1 MKTQHNQA
9 LTTTVNYKD
18 TIFLPQT
25 DFPLRAN
32 AEEVEAQVKSF
43 WDDIMLDKLLSQRFS
58 QRESFIL
65 HDGPVYPN
73 GRAHAGHAIN
83 KILKDTINRSQNM
96 LGQSAM
102 FIPGWDCHGL
112 PIESKVVQKWSES
125 GKSVTQDTAVE
136 FRRDCRAFADY
147 WVHEQ
152 IDDFR
157 ALGIL
162 GQWDAL
168 YTTMSPESEAGI
180 LDVLYTFFEQGNLY
194 RGERPIHWSVV
205 EQTALA
211 DSEAIPMEHR
221 SISVWVNFE
230 ITSSPDADLDNA
242 RIIAW
247 TTTPWSLPAN
257 QALGFN
263 SDIEYGLYEV
273 VTTEDKS
280 RQKIGETYVFAVTL
294 LHDLEEIS
302 KATFKHIKTVTP
314 ETLQALEAV
323 HPLQEHGF
331 AHTAPLLDGNF
342 VEDTQGTGFVHLAPD
357 HGVDDFHLCLKHN
370 IQPLRILN
378 HDTCYADDTPLLAG
392 KRVLDKNGQ
401 YTPVNGEIVSH
412 LIAANTLFAKQ
423 SYRHKYPYSDRAKTP
438 LIMRV
443 TPQWFMDLEKND
455 LRAKAMQAVDDVNW
469 TTETAALRMRKMVAS
484 RPDWCISRQRYWG
497 VPIAFFINKQTGD
510 VLDDPRV
517 RQAVIDKFRELGSDC
532 WYELPP
538 SAFLGDTYNPDE
550 FEQVLDVLDVWFE
563 AGSTHAFVLKNN
575 KDRPWPADLYV
586 EGHDQ
591 YRGWFNASLFNAV
604 ALTGTA
610 PYKAVLTHGFILDAN
625 GEKMSK
631 SIGNVI
637 APSEIIQKYGADA
650 FRLWVLNV
658 NYYEDMRLGD
668 LSLKTAQKEY
678 FLIRNALRFLL
689 GNLKGYMPSEDIKMD
704 QFDDLEKWM
713 LSRLN
718 EMSLKIRKAY
728 NSYALRDVVSL
739 IREFCAQDLSSFYF
753 DIRKDIL
760 YCDGNSSKRSAV
772 LFLLHHIFE
781 CLVTWAAPV
790 LCFTAEEA
798 WQERYP
804 ISKTSVHL
812 QDFPIVPPTW
822 ANRSVSEKYI
832 NIKKIRNA
840 VYVKVDDAIKNG
852 TIKNTTQA
860 NVLVKTGSKFQFSS
874 KELREACLV
883 SHMEIITDSNLSSE
897 ELEISIECSKA
908 GKCARCW
915 QYNLTG
921 DNPLCQRCA
930 EFQILHT

>member
-1 MKTQHNQA
+1 MKTQHNNA
-9 LTTTVNYKD
+9 PVDTVNYKD

-32 AEEVEAQVKSF
+32 AEEMESQVQSF
-43 WDDIMLDKLLSQRFS
+43 WDDMELDDWLTQRFS
-58 QRESFIL
+58 KRKPFVL

-73 GRAHAGHAIN
+73 GHAHAGHAIN

-96 LGQSAM
+96 LGQTAM

-112 PIESKVVQKWSES
+112 PIESKVVQEWSES
-125 GKSVTQDTAVE
+125 GKSATQDTAIE
-136 FRRDCRAFADY
+136 FRRDCRAFADH
-147 WVHEQ
+147 WVQEQ

-162 GQWDAL
+162 GQWDAP

-211 DSEAIPMEHR
+211 DSEAIPTDHR

-230 ITSSPDADLDNA
+230 IVSSSDADLDKA
-242 RIIAW
+242 RIVVW

-257 QALGFN
+257 QALAFN
-263 SDIEYGLYEV
+263 SGIEYGLYEV
-273 VTTEDKS
+273 VSIEGQS
-280 RQKIGETYVFAVTL
+280 RQKIGETYVFAATL
-294 LHDLEEIS
+294 LSELEEIS
-302 KATFKHIKTVTP
+302 KAKFKSIKVVTM
-314 ETLQALEAV
+314 ESLQTLQAV
-323 HPLQEHGF
+323 HPLRENGF
-331 AHTAPLLDGNF
+331 THTASLLDGDF

-357 HGVDDFHLCLKHN
+357 HGVDDFHLCLKHD
-370 IQPLRILN
+370 IHPLKILD
-378 HDTCYADDTPLLAG
+378 HDTCYAGDTPLFSG

-455 LRAKAMQAVDDVNW
+455 LRHKSLQAIESVNW
-469 TTETAALRMRKMVAS
+469 TTETAALRMKGMVTS

-510 VLDDPRV
+510 ILDDPVV

-538 SAFLGDTYNPDE
+538 SAFLSDKYNPDE

-575 KDRPWPADLYV
+575 ESLPWPADLYV

-591 YRGWFNASLFNAV
+591 YRGWFNASLFNSV
-604 ALTGTA
+604 ALTGAA

-637 APSEIIQKYGADA
+637 APSEIIQKYGVDA

-678 FLIRNALRFLL
+678 FLIRNTLRFLL
-689 GNLKGYMPSEDIKMD
+689 GNLQGYTPVEPPQIEH
-704 QFDDLEKWM
+704 FDDLEKWI
-713 LSRLN
+713 LSRLYELSRQIN
-718 EMSLKIRKAY
+718 EAY
-728 NSYALRDVVSL
+728 TSYALRDVVSL

-753 DIRKDIL
+753 DIRKDRL
-760 YCDGNSSKRSAV
+760 YCDENSHKRQAV
-772 LFLLHHIFE
+772 LYTLDHIFQ
-781 CLVTWAAPV
+781 CLVTWTAPV
-790 LCFTAEEA
+790 LCFTTDEA
-798 WQERYP
+798 WQQRYGK
-804 ISKTSVHL
+804 SQASVHL
-812 QDFPIVPPTW
+812 QSFPSIPDTW
-822 ANRSVSEKYI
+822 KDLGILSTYDR
-832 NIKKIRNA
+832 IKKLRNE
-840 VYVKVDDAIKNG
+840 VYIKVDESVKSGAIKNAAHADVH
-852 TIKNTTQA
+852 IKTSENFGISDA
-860 NVLVKTGSKFQFSS
+860 DM
-874 KELREACLV
+874 RDICLV
-883 SHMEIITDSNLSSE
+883 SHLDITNDEALSPGQVNITIVASSN
-897 ELEISIECSKA
+897 
-908 GKCARCW
+908 GKCQRCW
-915 QYNLTG
+915 QYSITN
-921 DNPLCQRCA
+921 DKPLCDRC
-930 EFQILHT
+930 ENYFERIK